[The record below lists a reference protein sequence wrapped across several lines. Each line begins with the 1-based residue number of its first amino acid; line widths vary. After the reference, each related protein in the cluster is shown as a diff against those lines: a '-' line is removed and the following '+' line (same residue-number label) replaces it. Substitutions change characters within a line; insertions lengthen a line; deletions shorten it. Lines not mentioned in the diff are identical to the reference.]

1 MAVSK
6 ENNQNE
12 HILRV
17 LEAVRKRP
25 GMFIFPVTLS
35 SLRNFMSG
43 YLAAN
48 LFMEKKRK
56 DYFSSSF
63 PSLDDWIAMKERT
76 RNCPSIGW
84 VEAIIKNASS
94 EQEGFDRFFQY
105 LDEYLAREPVILHEY
120 KKKEKN
126 RVCYSKNRNSED
138 IEVPCKVQIVSY
150 DKNVDGVF
158 VRSFN
163 DEGKQINNER
173 HYLNEKAALS
183 DWLRKCT
190 KKRKGDRCI

>member
-1 MAVSK
+1 MVASWA
-6 ENNQNE
+6 NNQKE

-25 GMFIFPVTLS
+25 GMFIFPVTLT
-35 SLRNFMSG
+35 SLRNFICG
-43 YLAAN
+43 YNCTN
-48 LFMEKKRK
+48 LFKEGSTN
-56 DYFSSSF
+56 YFSSSNPYF
-63 PSLDDWIAMKERT
+63 YDWIAMKERT
-76 RNCPSIGW
+76 RYAPNMGW
-84 VEAIIKNASS
+84 VEAIMKNASS

-105 LDEYLAREPVILHEY
+105 LDEYLARKPVILHEY
-120 KKKEKN
+120 ELTKKN
-126 RVCYSKNRNSED
+126 RAYYLKNRDSED
-138 IEVPCKVQIVSY
+138 IEVPCKAQIVSY